1 MGFPPEKGLSD
12 KCRGAAFAAV
22 MAVANVT
29 ALLPAGA
36 ETVATFTRNPSNPIL
51 RGVRIG
57 GEIAAKSLGAE
68 IVHFIPR
75 SEAPAE
81 QLGLVEEVVRVK
93 PDAIVFAPFDPK
105 VMVPAVD
112 KLNAAGIPV
121 TNVNERLA
129 GGNVVAYVGTDDYQ
143 LALTTARYL
152 INAMGKKGSVVI
164 LEGPDN
170 LPTSIARVKAY
181 KDALKEFP
189 DVKLLASKSA
199 NYARAPAIEVMKSFL
214 RLYPQIDGVLAAN
227 DPMAIG
233 AVEALKA
240 ANRKPPVVGINASKE
255 VIDFV
260 KSGDIL
266 GSGDY
271 NGFVQGCLGTQI
283 AVRNLRKQPTPKE
296 VNLKAVVMDKTN
308 YQDYETPIE
317 RRSCPTLESV
327 SAN

>member
-1 MGFPPEKGLSD
+1 MGFLPEKELSD
-12 KCRGAAFAAV
+12 KCRGVCFAAV
-22 MAVANVT
+22 MAVLNVT

-57 GEIAAKSLGAE
+57 GEIAAKSLDAE

-81 QLGLVEEVVRVK
+81 QLGLVDEVVRIK

-105 VMVPAVD
+105 AMVPAVD

-152 INAMGKKGSVVI
+152 INAMGKKGNVVI

-199 NYARAPAIEVMKSFL
+199 NR
-214 RLYPQIDGVLAAN
+214 
-227 DPMAIG
+227 
-233 AVEALKA
+233 KA
-240 ANRKPPVVGINASKE
+240 PVVGINASKE

-283 AVRNLRKQPTPKE
+283 AIHNLRKQPTPKE

-317 RRSCPTLESV
+317 RRSCPTLESA